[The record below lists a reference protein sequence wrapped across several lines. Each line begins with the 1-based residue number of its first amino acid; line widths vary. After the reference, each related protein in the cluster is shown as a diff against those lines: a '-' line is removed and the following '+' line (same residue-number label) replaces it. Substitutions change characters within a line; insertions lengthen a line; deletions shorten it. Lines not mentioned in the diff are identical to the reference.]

1 MKIALNAGHGYNTSG
16 KRCLKS
22 IDKNETREYV
32 LNKRICDKVESALK
46 RYNNIEVLRIDD
58 GTELSIT
65 ARTNKANKWGADFY
79 LAIHHNAGVNGG
91 SGGGLEAYTYTK
103 VDKKT
108 EEWQN
113 ELYKE
118 IVALTGLKGN
128 RSNPLKQ
135 ADLGEC
141 RQSKMPAVLLEC
153 GFMDSTIDTP
163 IILTED
169 FADKVATAIVKV
181 ITKKSGANVLS
192 TAVPVKTQS
201 GEISVTYQVFDNI
214 KKKWLPNVKN
224 LTDYAGILG
233 HDASGVFCNLSGG
246 NIFYRVHI
254 KGGGWLPVVKNREDY
269 AGIKGKPIDAFCA
282 YTDTGKTL
290 RYAVHIRSTNRW
302 LPFVTG
308 FDINDSAN
316 GYAGIIGRN
325 IDGLKMYI
333 E

>member
-32 LNKRICDKVESALK
+32 LNKRICDKIESSLK
-46 RYNNIEVLRIDD
+46 QYKNIEVLRIDD

-79 LAIHHNAGVNGG
+79 LAIHHNAGINGG
-91 SGGGLEAYTYTK
+91 SGGGIEAYTYTK
-103 VDKKT
+103 VDAKT
-108 EEWQN
+108 KEWQKT
-113 ELYKE
+113 LYEETVGK
-118 IVALTGLKGN
+118 TGLKGN
-128 RSNPLKQ
+128 RSNPLRE

-153 GFMDSTIDTP
+153 GFMDSTVDTP
-163 IILTED
+163 IILSED
-169 FADKVATAIVKV
+169 FANKIAGAIVKV
-181 ITKKSGANVLS
+181 IVEKSGGDAVS
-192 TAVPVKTQS
+192 TAATPKAQNA
-201 GEISVTYQVFDNI
+201 GISVNYQVFDNI
-214 KKKWLPNVKN
+214 KKKWLPNVKD
-224 LTDYAGILG
+224 LTDYAGIFG
-233 HDASGVFCNLSGG
+233 HDASGVFCNLSAGS
-246 NIFYRVHI
+246 IYYRVHV
-254 KGGGWLPVVKNREDY
+254 KGGGWLPTVKNREDY
-269 AGIKGKPIDAFCA
+269 AGILGKPIDAFCA

-316 GYAGIIGRN
+316 GYAGIIGKN